1 MSAVFERK
9 WQVRLVAALFVAF
22 LALAPGFAREAA
34 AHPLGNFTT
43 NRYARVEVYQDRLQV
58 HYVVDMAEIPTF
70 QAMDTIDAD
79 GDDVAS
85 DAELATFAE
94 RRAGEIAKGFE
105 LALGGK
111 ALDTNV
117 AQASAQLLPGQ
128 GGLDVLRLAVV
139 YDAPATSSGSAEVSF
154 HDRNFADSQG
164 WKEVVVRGSD
174 GAVVSGAEPFA
185 VDQSDALRSYPAESL
200 RSAPNVSEAR
210 FTWEVGTGAAA
221 PAVVSAQLASEGR
234 AAGGFAGIF
243 ADLSDGDV
251 TLGFLALSLLVAFAF
266 GAQHALG
273 PGHGK
278 TMVAAYLV
286 GSRGTPKHAVALG
299 LTVTAT
305 HTSTVYLLGAVT
317 LLASAWLTPEKVYLW
332 MGVAAGVMVVGFGL
346 ALLVQ
351 RTWSYRKA
359 QAASGVHRHGL
370 FGKAHSHGHAQ
381 REDSFNH
388 GDTET
393 RRVVGGSDVGEEADA
408 HEHADGHHHAHSH
421 DHEHGSPFPVPVS
434 PDGSRVTWR
443 SLLSLGVL
451 GGLLPC
457 PSAVVVMVAAIS
469 QGQVLLGML
478 LIVAFSRGLA
488 GVLMAI
494 GVSLVLGRKVPARQ
508 RRLLERPLVARAIA
522 VMPVVSAVIV
532 TVVGLGLTYQAV
544 GRV

>member
-1 MSAVFERK
+1 V
-9 WQVRLVAALFVAF
+9 
-22 LALAPGFAREAA
+22 
-34 AHPLGNFTT
+34 
-43 NRYARVEVYQDRLQV
+43 DR
-58 HYVVDMAEIPTF
+58 
-70 QAMDTIDAD
+70 
-79 GDDVAS
+79 
-85 DAELATFAE
+85 
-94 RRAGEIAKGFE
+94 
-105 LALGGK
+105 
-111 ALDTNV
+111 
-117 AQASAQLLPGQ
+117 
-128 GGLDVLRLAVV
+128 
-139 YDAPATSSGSAEVSF
+139 
-154 HDRNFADSQG
+154 
-164 WKEVVVRGSD
+164 
-174 GAVVSGAEPFA
+174 
-185 VDQSDALRSYPAESL
+185 SDALRSYRAEWV
-200 RSAPNVSEAR
+200 RSAPNVSDAR
-210 FTWEVGTGAAA
+210 FTWEVGTGSAA
-221 PAVVSAQLASEGR
+221 PAVVSAQLADEGR
-234 AAGGFAGIF
+234 ADGGFAGIF

-251 TLGFLALSLLVAFAF
+251 TLGFLMLSLLVAFAF

-370 FGKAHSHGHAQ
+370 FGKAHSHESPSPSGESEYHAHSHGHHH
-381 REDSFNH
+381 EHDEH
-388 GDTET
+388 GPDEHHH
-393 RRVVGGSDVGEEADA
+393 GHEHA
-408 HEHADGHHHAHSH
+408 HEHAA
-421 DHEHGSPFPVPVS
+421 PFSAPAS
-434 PDGSRVTWR
+434 LADSRVTWR

-478 LIVAFSRGLA
+478 LIVAFSLGLA

-494 GVSLVLGRKVPARQ
+494 GVSLVLGRRVPARQ
-508 RRLLERPLVARAIA
+508 RRLLERPFVARAIA